1 MKEGLKKHIC
11 DPDDYPPPNKVE
23 DLPAR
28 RKAWI
33 GDMLEYS
40 CRFWMNHLAGVSSTD
55 HDVERVQKAVDKL
68 FATWLLFWVEVL
80 IITENLDM
88 GVYTFND
95 VQRWYKSVSCV
106 RSIHSGNV
114 FMLIQ
119 TEVSCKQTNEC
130 QRFLPEYSDT
140 IHNSPSHIYHSALPL
155 CPASS

>member
-11 DPDDYPPPNKVE
+11 DPDDYPPPDKVE
-23 DLPAR
+23 DFPAR

-40 CRFWMNHLAGVSSTD
+40 CRFWMNHLAGVSSAD

-68 FATWLLFWVEVL
+68 FATWLLFWIEVL
-80 IITENLDM
+80 ITGNLDM

-95 VQRWYKSVSCV
+95 VQQWYKSVSCV

-114 FMLIQ
+114 FMLVQ
-119 TEVSCKQTNEC
+119 TEVSCKHANEGH
-130 QRFLPEYSDT
+130 RFPPEYSDA
-140 IHNSPSHIYHSALPL
+140 IYDFPSHIYHSTLPL